1 MTSLDMPPNATRVH
15 NAGFV
20 ALIQHCADDLGVANA
35 ARVSFAKKSQLVCPG
50 CQLPEDECEAEC
62 PTRELPGEEGLCRL
76 SNADAGLINFL
87 ASGKHGTPFEHNMFT
102 FHVKAPLFV
111 LREWH
116 RHRIGW
122 SYNEWSARYSKME
135 PDFYVPNRD
144 SIRTQ
149 VGKPGAYTFER
160 VEDDDVANTVM
171 NSIRAEQYEAYAR
184 YEERLAQGIAKEV
197 ARVNLPVSIYSQM
210 YATCNARSLMNFL
223 ALRNSPH
230 AQAEIR
236 AYAEA
241 MEAMLAEVMPHTHEV
256 FVANGRVAP

>member
-1 MTSLDMPPNATRVH
+1 MSMDAPPNATMVH

-20 ALIQHCADDLGVANA
+20 ALIRHCADDLDVANA
-35 ARVSFAKKSQLVCPG
+35 ARVSFAKKSERGPDG
-50 CQLPEDECEAEC
+50 
-62 PTRELPGEEGLCRL
+62 EL
-76 SNADAGLINFL
+76 SDADSGLINFL
-87 ASGKHGTPFEHNMFT
+87 ASGKHGTPFEHNFFC

-135 PDFYVPNRD
+135 PDFYVPDRD
-144 SIRTQ
+144 AIRSQ

-160 VEDDDVANTVM
+160 VEDDNVADTVM
-171 NSIRAEQYEAYAR
+171 NSIRAEQHEAYAR

-241 MEAMLAEVMPHTHEV
+241 MEAQLAEVMPRTHEV
-256 FVANGRVAP
+256 FVKNGRVAP